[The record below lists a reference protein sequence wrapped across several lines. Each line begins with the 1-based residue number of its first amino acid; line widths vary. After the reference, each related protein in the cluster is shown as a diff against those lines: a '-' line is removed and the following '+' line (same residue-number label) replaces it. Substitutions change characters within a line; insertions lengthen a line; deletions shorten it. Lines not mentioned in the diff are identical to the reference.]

1 MMFFMM
7 MLLFFVVMRV
17 SHGRRRHFAP
27 RHCQHQHLRA
37 RPVRQEVA
45 KPAPNAFERLKARYV
60 QGELSDEQ
68 YEAGVDELLKTPEAK
83 HI

>member
-27 RHCQHQHLRA
+27 WHCQHHHLSA
-37 RPVRQEVA
+37 RPVRQAVA
-45 KPAPNAFERLKARYV
+45 KPEPNAFERLKVRYV

-68 YEAGVDELLKTPEAK
+68 YESAVDELLKTPDGR
-83 HI
+83 HV